1 LFGLLAVR
9 VAAADPS
16 PSPAPVRAPD
26 PEAVPGE
33 AATVPVPS
41 PTPQP
46 DPSTT
51 SPPPVRGPSP
61 RLGFGIAPAATADSK
76 SATEQR
82 HVAAE
87 VCASHDPA
95 CDWVATFSSLEK
107 RSIART
113 LIRRGLE
120 IEAQPWGKLIDEVVV
135 ENEDVF
141 AEDNWLQ
148 FFNAFHYTTR
158 EGRVR
163 GELTIQSGEVW
174 DQDRVEESA
183 RRLHDPL
190 YTSVVAL
197 LPVKS
202 RTPGAVKLLVITRDI
217 WSLRLN
223 TQYTYQQGSLTNLAF
238 SLSENNF
245 LGSRDVV
252 AASIAMDP
260 GAIAIGPY
268 FIEKNLLGK
277 HLNLT
282 IKFDEIITRQAGL
295 AYDPATNTF
304 KPIAG
309 DPVGVQDGNSIHS
322 EGSSASIALS
332 KPLWSL
338 ASEWGWGTSFSYK
351 NSVARSFT
359 GSDPRASVGNP
370 YELYTD
376 PESGLPYEFRL
387 KTWSVSANGVRQW
400 GAKYKQQVSAG
411 YTVSSQKSSLLDTPT
426 FTNAEG
432 SVAAQFEDDVFPR
445 SEVISQPHV
454 SWSLFQP
461 RYATV
466 RNVST
471 YELAEDI
478 NLGPTASAT
487 LAQGL
492 SALGGDTNF
501 TRPTLGLGWI
511 FPWAAD
517 GFIHPSAS
525 GTMRFQSS
533 APHGWSSIDNTATAQ
548 LRVASPTFEWFRVLA
563 QAEVATQWHNTQNS
577 FYAIGSDS
585 GLRGYN
591 VNEFRS
597 ARSDS
602 SRRATGQLEFRTVP
616 VPWSVF
622 RVGAVGF
629 YEVGGVAES
638 LQRMS
643 LHSDVG
649 FGVRLLIPQTSRE
662 LFRFDLAL
670 PLQDAVGN
678 PAFHP
683 HFIAGFASYF

>member
-1 LFGLLAVR
+1 M
-9 VAAADPS
+9 
-16 PSPAPVRAPD
+16 
-26 PEAVPGE
+26 
-33 AATVPVPS
+33 
-41 PTPQP
+41 
-46 DPSTT
+46 
-51 SPPPVRGPSP
+51 
-61 RLGFGIAPAATADSK
+61 
-76 SATEQR
+76 
-82 HVAAE
+82 
-87 VCASHDPA
+87 
-95 CDWVATFSSLEK
+95 
-107 RSIART
+107 
-113 LIRRGLE
+113 
-120 IEAQPWGKLIDEVVV
+120 
-135 ENEDVF
+135 
-141 AEDNWLQ
+141 
-148 FFNAFHYTTR
+148 
-158 EGRVR
+158 R
-163 GELTIQSGEVW
+163 GELTIQKGEVW

-202 RTPGAVKLLVITRDI
+202 MTPGAVKLLVITRDI

-223 TQYTYQQGSLTNLAF
+223 TQYTYQQSSMTNLAF

-252 AASIAMDP
+252 AASINMDP
-260 GAIAIGPY
+260 GAIAVGPY
-268 FIEKNLLGK
+268 FIEKNLLGE
-277 HLNLT
+277 HINLT
-282 IKFDEIITRQAGL
+282 IKLDEIITRKAGL

-304 KPIAG
+304 NPVPG
-309 DPVGVQDGNSIHS
+309 DPVGLQDGHTLHA
-322 EGSSASIALS
+322 EGSDASIALS

-338 ASEWGWGTSFSYK
+338 ASVWGWGASFSYK
-351 NSVARSFT
+351 DAVARSFT
-359 GSDPRASVGNP
+359 GSDPRAPVGNP

-376 PESGLPYEFRL
+376 PDSGLPYEFRN

-400 GAKYKQQVSAG
+400 GSQYKQQLSLG
-411 YTVSSQKSSLLDTPT
+411 YTVSSQRSSLLATPT
-426 FTNAEG
+426 FTNA
-432 SVAAQFEDDVFPR
+432 SSSAAAQFEADVFPR
-445 SEVISQPHV
+445 SEVSSQPYL
-454 SWSLFQP
+454 SWSTFKP
-461 RYATV
+461 RYVTV

-471 YELAEDI
+471 YELAEDV

-501 TRPTLGLGWI
+501 TRTSLSLGWI

-525 GTMRFQSS
+525 GTMRFQSA
-533 APHGWSSIDNTATAQ
+533 APHGWSSIDNSADAQ
-548 LRVASPTFEWFRVLA
+548 IRAASPTFEWFRVIA
-563 QAEVATQWHNTQNS
+563 HAAVDTQWHNTQNS

-597 ARSDS
+597 ARSAS

-616 VPWSVF
+616 VPWWVF
-622 RVGAVGF
+622 RMGAVAF
-629 YEVGGVAES
+629 YEIGGVSES
-638 LQRMS
+638 LQQ
-643 LHSDVG
+643 LKLYSDVG

-670 PLQDAVGN
+670 PLQDAIGN